1 MIVDSAAKLIN
12 KKNIAPQILL
22 PGISLNTFG
31 SVINTKFGPLPGFTP
46 NAKHAGKITSPA
58 INATNVSR
66 IATLIASP
74 VSLWLLSM
82 LIPKIAIDTI
92 HRLRFKNAWTIA
104 ADTTFITPC
113 FFTAAKSGIR

>member
-1 MIVDSAAKLIN
+1 MIVDNAAKLIN
-12 KKNIAPQILL
+12 KKNIAPQTLL

-66 IATLIASP
+66 IATGAEYEP
-74 VSLWLLSM
+74 LSVDVN
-82 LIPKIAIDTI
+82 LDNTV
-92 HRLRFKNAWTIA
+92 L
-104 ADTTFITPC
+104 
-113 FFTAAKSGIR
+113 